1 MAYNGGYDFSQIT
14 FYRVGNDKCTIR
26 VKRKELLDLSAD
38 IVVHKKDHALLYSLE
53 LDPENADFKLITPEQ
68 D

>member
-1 MAYNGGYDFSQIT
+1 MLQIS
-14 FYRVGNDKCTIR
+14 FFQIGDDKCTVR
-26 VKRKELLDLSAD
+26 VNRTGLMELSAD

-53 LDPENADFKLITPEQ
+53 LDPENADFKLVTPKQ